1 MGLLD
6 DPSTEG
12 RILDMTNAKE
22 AIEVLRVIERKT
34 KGNLDEKESR
44 LLKGIISELQMQF
57 VQAPSRF
64 KEKSEEEDAMA
75 DLKNTFQ
82 DPSTGPVD
90 VIIDDSEE

>member
-34 KGNLDEKESR
+34 KGNQKEGQILSCW
-44 LLKGIISELQMQF
+44 E
-57 VQAPSRF
+57 P
-64 KEKSEEEDAMA
+64 
-75 DLKNTFQ
+75 
-82 DPSTGPVD
+82 
-90 VIIDDSEE
+90 